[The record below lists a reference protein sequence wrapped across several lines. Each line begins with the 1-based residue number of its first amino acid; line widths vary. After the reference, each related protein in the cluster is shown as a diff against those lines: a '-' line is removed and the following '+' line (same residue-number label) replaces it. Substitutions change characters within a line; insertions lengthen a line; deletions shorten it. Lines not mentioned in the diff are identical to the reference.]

1 MTPQKKIKG
10 KGNIDLNM
18 TSGKILPLKDMLL
31 MPCVRINLISG
42 SLLLKL
48 DFQIILESNKVVI
61 TKNNVFAGKGFI
73 DEGLFKSN
81 IFTQT
86 C

>member
-1 MTPQKKIKG
+1 
-10 KGNIDLNM
+10 
-18 TSGKILPLKDMLL
+18 